1 MTVHK
6 FAVGQSVRF
15 SPDRNQGVTVRGSFK
30 VVRLLPEAASIL
42 QYRVKSQLD
51 GHECV
56 VAKTSSRG
64 HEGAST
70 MPTMSLKVTRPPS
83 SAADHR
89 PPELVKPLFRGNGD
103 TDYLCGNCGSVMAAG
118 LGPTQRVIVDAAVCS
133 ACGAEN
139 EFPAHLRA

>member
-1 MTVHK
+1 MTVRK

-15 SPDRNQGVTVRGSFK
+15 SPDRNQGVTVRGGFK
-30 VVRLLPEAASIL
+30 VVRLLPGAASIL

-103 TDYLCGNCGSVMAAG
+103 TDYLCGNCGSVMPAG
-118 LGPTQRVIVDAAVCS
+118 LGPTQRVIVDAAGCS